1 MSFGKEFEADFALNL
16 DKDSIGYNMY
26 VYKDM
31 TGNSLIADTEKELNF
46 LKNELK
52 KSYDVGKAY
61 NMSDDE
67 IGGMQ
72 QALQEKINDRQK
84 AINTMKSAKTEYEK
98 YTRQAGIG
106 NYKANK
112 LRGNWL

>member
-52 KSYDVGKAY
+52 ESYDVGKAY
-61 NMSDDE
+61 NMSDNE

-84 AINTMKSAKTEYEK
+84 AINTMKYAKTEYEK